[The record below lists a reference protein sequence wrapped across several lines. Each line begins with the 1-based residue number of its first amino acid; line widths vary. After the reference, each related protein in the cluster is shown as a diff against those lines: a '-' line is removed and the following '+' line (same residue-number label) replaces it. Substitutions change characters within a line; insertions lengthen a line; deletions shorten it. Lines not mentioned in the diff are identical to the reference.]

1 MKYEINVN
9 SDFSKNM
16 VEDYIK
22 TLILSFYMI
31 KSGDYKMTEDS
42 ILVLNIEPEN
52 DMDRVLTEIYMGWI
66 LEEDGLTHTEEIQKS
81 MENPRYIQYGIFDLI
96 GSALPLL
103 NIIRLDSFIKNQPVD
118 SKRFIQEFINDIR
131 EKFICEDCGR
141 TEKVFDYIPHI
152 INKYLNMCNKLNDL
166 NTTENLEEMRE
177 MIKDIGFDTANS
189 YKYNIKTGKPRN
201 FQPQTPELLTYVTGV
216 YNHNGKYS
224 LSDNYISSKIM
235 DDKIKKD
242 ASKIITISKILA
254 ADLYLITDE
263 EYELILKG
271 IDRIVSIVGC
281 EDRFDQQVLSEIHKY
296 AKKTL
301 EDEWNRKNK

>member
-1 MKYEINVN
+1 MKYKINV
-9 SDFSKNM
+9 SYDFSKNV
-16 VEDYIK
+16 VEDYLK
-22 TLILSFYMI
+22 SLILSFYMI

-52 DMDRVLTEIYMGWI
+52 DMDRVLTEIYMSWV
-66 LEEDGLTHTEEIQKS
+66 LEQDGLVHTEEIQKS
-81 MENPRYIQYGIFDLI
+81 MENPKYIQYGIYDLI
-96 GSALPLL
+96 GSTLRHHTKLL
-103 NIIRLDSFIKNQPVD
+103 SFIEHQPSD
-118 SKRFIQEFINDIR
+118 SNKSLQEFIDDIKK
-131 EKFICEDCGR
+131 EFICEECGR
-141 TEKVFDYIPHI
+141 TEKVFEHIGYI
-152 INKYLNMCNKLNDL
+152 INKYLKTYRKLNSV
-166 NTTENLEEMRE
+166 NSTKNLEEMRE
-177 MIKDIGFDTANS
+177 IIKNIGFDTANS

-216 YNHNGKYS
+216 YNYNGKYS

-242 ASKIITISKILA
+242 ASKITTISKILA
-254 ADLYLITDE
+254 ADLYLINDE

-271 IDRIVSIVGC
+271 IDRIASIVGC
-281 EDRFDQQVLSEIHKY
+281 EDRFDKQVLSEIHKY

>member
-52 DMDRVLTEIYMGWI
+52 DMDRVLTEIYMSWI
-66 LEEDGLTHTEEIQKS
+66 LEQDGLVHTEEIQKS
-81 MENPRYIQYGIFDLI
+81 MENPKYIQYGIYDLL
-96 GSALPLL
+96 GSTLRHV
-103 NIIRLDSFIKNQPVD
+103 IRLDSFIKNQPSD
-118 SKRFIQEFINDIR
+118 SKRSIQEFINDIR
-131 EKFICEDCGR
+131 EEFICEECGR

-152 INKYLNMCNKLNDL
+152 INKYLDMYNKLNAL
-166 NTTENLEEMRE
+166 NATKNLEELRE
-177 MIKDIGFDTANS
+177 MIKNIGFDTANS

-201 FQPQTPELLTYVTGV
+201 FQLQTPELLTYVTGV
-216 YNHNGKYS
+216 YNYNGQYS

-235 DDKIKKD
+235 DANIKKD

>member
-1 MKYEINVN
+1 MKYEINV
-9 SDFSKNM
+9 SYDFSKNV
-16 VEDYIK
+16 VEDYLK

-52 DMDRVLTEIYMGWI
+52 DMDRVLTEIYMSWV
-66 LEEDGLTHTEEIQKS
+66 LEQDGLVYTEEIQKS
-81 MENPRYIQYGIFDLI
+81 MENPKYIQYGIYDLI
-96 GSALPLL
+96 GSTLRHV
-103 NIIRLDSFIKNQPVD
+103 IKLDLFIKNQPSN
-118 SKRFIQEFINDIR
+118 SKRSIEEFIDGIR
-131 EKFICEDCGR
+131 EEFICEECGR

-152 INKYLNMCNKLNDL
+152 INKYLNMYNKLNAL
-166 NTTENLEEMRE
+166 NATENLEELRE
-177 MIKDIGFDTANS
+177 MIKNICFDTANS
-189 YKYNIKTGKPRN
+189 YKYDIKTGKPRN

-216 YNHNGKYS
+216 YNYNGQYS

-235 DDKIKKD
+235 DANIKKD

-254 ADLYLITDE
+254 ADLYLITDD